1 MSNSDTVHVPVL
13 PAEVTEWLAPKPG
26 SVLIDGTF
34 GGGGHARLLAQL
46 VGDDGLLIGCDR
58 DPKVIEKAESSGSF
72 SGLPIK
78 MAEVS
83 YREIPDLLKD
93 LQIEHVDGILLDLGL
108 SSDQL
113 AEAIL

>member
-46 VGDDGLLIGCDR
+46 VGDDGLVIGCDR

-72 SGLPIK
+72 LAGTLKLGVRWKTVSSAACSGV
-78 MAEVS
+78 MA
-83 YREIPDLLKD
+83 
-93 LQIEHVDGILLDLGL
+93 
-108 SSDQL
+108 SSHTTRSSR
-113 AEAIL
+113 